1 MLSRKT
7 SGKTIFMLTMMRA
20 MMIIIMLSMLVGA
33 EKKIGYYTPK
43 YCINNNFPALGEG
56 RMWCGS

>member
-1 MLSRKT
+1 
-7 SGKTIFMLTMMRA
+7 MMRA

-56 RMWCGS
+56 RMWYGS